1 MTRAS
6 LNKDTADVANMFD
19 GVAKRY
25 DLLNDV
31 LSLGVVRQWRRD
43 VTEAI
48 NPQPDMRILDLAAGT
63 GASSRPLADA
73 GADVYPTDIS
83 RGMLDEGKRRYP
95 DLNFTYGNALDLPFD
110 DDFFDACTCSFG
122 LRNVEDTH
130 AALVELRRVTKPGGR
145 LVIAEFSTPTWPP
158 FRHVYQRYITRWL
171 PQLARISPNPDAY
184 TYLFESILTWPDQAG
199 LARLLSDA
207 GWREVAWRNL
217 SGGIVAMHRAQA

>member
-1 MTRAS
+1 
-6 LNKDTADVANMFD
+6 MFD

-43 VTEAI
+43 ITEAVE
-48 NPQPDMRILDLAAGT
+48 PTSGMRILDLAAGT

-83 RGMLDEGKRRYP
+83 RGMLAEGKRRYP
-95 DLNFTYGNALDLPFD
+95 DLNFTYGNALNLPFD

-122 LRNVEDTH
+122 LRNVEDTV

-199 LARLLSDA
+199 LGRLLSDA
-207 GWREVAWRNL
+207 DWSEVAWRNL
-217 SGGIVAMHRAQA
+217 SGGIVAMHRARA